1 MPTNYRATAEQLIRS
16 TAQRVTN
23 ARIEVLATLLKADG
37 AMSHGEIEAKL
48 PRNSGIDRVTVY
60 RVLDW
65 LTTQNLAHKISG
77 DDRVWRF
84 NAAATAQ
91 SHQHAHFQCKC
102 CARVICLDD
111 YGAAVPPPLPVGYTS
126 EEMDVTIKGL
136 CAECAPGNPA
146 HDPSKHRHGLTRRG
160 GTGLRR

>member
-1 MPTNYRATAEQLIRS
+1 MPTNYRATAEQLIRG

-102 CARVICLDD
+102 CSRVICLDEF
-111 YGAAVPPPLPVGYTS
+111 GTTTTPPLPSGYTS
-126 EEMDVTIKGL
+126 DEMDVTIKGL
-136 CAECAPGNPA
+136 CADCSPTNPT
-146 HDPSKHRHGLTRRG
+146 HDASKHRHGTSRRA
-160 GTGLRR
+160 TGLRR